1 MLFDQIVF
9 RLQPPSLSLSP
20 DHSSHES
27 SPDSGPN
34 PSCIS
39 SKPLI
44 RYFFSA
50 MLKKPREGK
59 GIPTFAMKK
68 LGPPPNTPPQPK
80 RPHTHRQHQHQH
92 QQESG
97 VFSEFII
104 CFQTDPYPLANP
116 HSRLFTRLSVLIHL
130 LHHLDCQQYL
140 AVISL
145 YLYLYISFDVKV
157 KVVVLFP

>member
-1 MLFDQIVF
+1 
-9 RLQPPSLSLSP
+9 
-20 DHSSHES
+20 
-27 SPDSGPN
+27 
-34 PSCIS
+34 
-39 SKPLI
+39 
-44 RYFFSA
+44 

-80 RPHTHRQHQHQH
+80 RPRTHCQHQL

-97 VFSEFII
+97 VFSGFII

-116 HSRLFTRLSVLIHL
+116 HSRLFTRRFISLLSVLIHP

-145 YLYLYISFDVKV
+145 YLHLYISFDVKV
-157 KVVVLFP
+157 KVVVLFFSLVIRGIVCLFG